1 MRNKG
6 KPGREDRERGV
17 ERRGRAR
24 EGGWGRGD
32 AGGEGR
38 LGVANMA
45 IVMEG
50 DFHLAL

>member
-17 ERRGRAR
+17 EGRV
-24 EGGWGRGD
+24 GGVGRV
-32 AGGEGR
+32 EGR